1 MFPSSMETQV
11 WGSRE
16 SVQKL
21 HWAKPALEDALL
33 RYLGLMIKEEKALCK
48 YLQISN
54 FENHSLEN

>member
-1 MFPSSMETQV
+1 METQV